1 MSRETTLQAERQ
13 EHDRT
18 KTFLKDFK
26 EQNNELTEQVQ
37 TANKKVDRLQYDLER
52 SVQIFSYKNIYI
64 MCYKMILI
72 CV

>member
-1 MSRETTLQAERQ
+1 MLQAERQ

-18 KTFLKDFK
+18 KKFLKDFK

-52 SVQIFSYKNIYI
+52 LVQIFSYETIYI

-72 CV
+72 YV